1 MFCPFYNNRNFFGEP
16 NTGVHSYRF
25 GGTAIVDYVSTLLL
39 AGFMSYMYTI
49 PLDIITI
56 FLFIL
61 GIILHVLF
69 GVNTATIK
77 YLGISC

>member
-1 MFCPFYNNRNFFGEP
+1 MFCPFYNNRNFFGEH
-16 NTGVHSYRF
+16 NTGVHSYKF
-25 GGTAIVDYVSTLLL
+25 GNTAIVDYVSTLLL
-39 AGFMSYMYTI
+39 AGVISYMYMI

>member
-1 MFCPFYNNRNFFGEP
+1 MLCPFYNNRDLFGEP

-25 GGTAIVDYVSTLLL
+25 LNIAIVDYVLTILL
-39 AGFMSYMYTI
+39 AGLVSYMYMI
-49 PLDIITI
+49 PLDLITI
-56 FLFIL
+56 LLFIL
-61 GIILHVLF
+61 GIMLHVLF